1 MNSSEDERKITRKEA
16 PHYKA
21 PDDDEVETA
30 FAVEMRQYEEE
41 EEQREAQEHALE
53 YMHECY
59 ALRSKLRELQSNH
72 ELELARLETQYQS
85 KIAELRAAV
94 FNISEM
100 VEYVK
105 AKFSLAS
112 AKDFKT
118 MCYRLFLNRG
128 ERVDEETVTLLDGI
142 DEVIKQREAKH
153 QIIKIPN
160 AGQVNIS
167 PQAVVN
173 LVKEDKTSE
182 LELETLRSAL
192 PLGSSKKP

>member
-1 MNSSEDERKITRKEA
+1 MKPSEDNREISREEA
-16 PHYKA
+16 RRYDA
-21 PDDDEVETA
+21 PNDFEIESM
-30 FAVEMRQYEEE
+30 FAAGVRQNEEE

-59 ALRSKLRELQSNH
+59 DLRSKLRELQSNH
-72 ELELARLETQYQS
+72 ELELARLETQYQAQ
-85 KIAELRAAV
+85 IADLKAAV

-128 ERVDEETVTLLDGI
+128 ERVDEDTVKLLDGI
-142 DEVIKQREAKH
+142 DEVIRQREAKR
-153 QIIKIPN
+153 QIIEIPT

-167 PQAVVN
+167 PKMVVN
-173 LVKEDKTSE
+173 HIKDEE
-182 LELETLRSAL
+182 
-192 PLGSSKKP
+192 